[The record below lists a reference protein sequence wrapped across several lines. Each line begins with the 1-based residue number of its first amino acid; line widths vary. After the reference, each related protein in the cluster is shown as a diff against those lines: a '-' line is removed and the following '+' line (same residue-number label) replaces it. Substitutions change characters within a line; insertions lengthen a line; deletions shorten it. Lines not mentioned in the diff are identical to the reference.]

1 MLHINTVGNYRSK
14 HNFVQAM
21 EEGNFIDMTATISSR
36 EKVLFKILVK
46 SCSNTSSVTTTFR
59 EVFCTKNQYI
69 PVPRREVHGP
79 KNNTLIMH
87 QFFLSTACSLTN
99 LLTLRCSTTK

>member
-1 MLHINTVGNYRSK
+1 MVK
-14 HNFVQAM
+14 AVQILAQ
-21 EEGNFIDMTATISSR
+21 SPQLS
-36 EKVLFKILVK
+36 EK
-46 SCSNTSSVTTTFR
+46 SSVHR
-59 EVFCTKNQYI
+59 INI

-99 LLTLRCSTTK
+99 LLTLQCSTTKWFVLHRMKEGYMLYNKHINTNDFKFLQKE